1 MYVYIF
7 IFIVYN
13 YARGGKGASIIY
25 GKERKKHMAISDA
38 HKQATIRY
46 ASKTYK
52 RVPLDLRHEDYTRL
66 QEAATATSLSV
77 NGYIKAA
84 IAEKISRDSIR
95 SAAHIA
101 DAEAPAAPA
110 TEPSGQKIKSHKAAA
125 ATPPELEA
133 VDLQRLLTDARYQ
146 LDIMDIYGQEQTQ
159 RLLDQARSK

>member
-1 MYVYIF
+1 
-7 IFIVYN
+7 
-13 YARGGKGASIIY
+13 
-25 GKERKKHMAISDA
+25 MAISDA

-95 SAAHIA
+95 SAAYIA

-110 TEPSGQKIKSHKAAA
+110 AEPEPSGQKIKSHKAAA
-125 ATPPELEA
+125 ATPPGLEV
-133 VDLQRLLTDARYQ
+133 VDLQRLLADARYQ

>member
-1 MYVYIF
+1 
-7 IFIVYN
+7 
-13 YARGGKGASIIY
+13 
-25 GKERKKHMAISDA
+25 MAISDA

-66 QEAATATSLSV
+66 QEAAAAPSLSV

-95 SAAHIA
+95 SAAPE
-101 DAEAPAAPA
+101 AEGPAAPVA
-110 TEPSGQKIKSHKAAA
+110 EPEPSSQKTKSQ
-125 ATPPELEA
+125 TP
-133 VDLQRLLTDARYQ
+133 DLQRLLADARYQ

>member
-1 MYVYIF
+1 
-7 IFIVYN
+7 
-13 YARGGKGASIIY
+13 
-25 GKERKKHMAISDA
+25 MAISDA

-66 QEAATATSLSV
+66 QEAAAATSLSV

-95 SAAHIA
+95 SAAAH
-101 DAEAPAAPA
+101 AEAPTAEP
-110 TEPSGQKIKSHKAAA
+110 EPSNQKTKSHKAAA
-125 ATPPELEA
+125 TTPPDLEA

-146 LDIMDIYGQEQTQ
+146 LDIMGIYGQEQTQ
-159 RLLDQARSK
+159 RLLDQARNK

>member
-1 MYVYIF
+1 
-7 IFIVYN
+7 
-13 YARGGKGASIIY
+13 
-25 GKERKKHMAISDA
+25 MAISDA

-66 QEAATATSLSV
+66 QEAAAATNLSV

-95 SAAHIA
+95 SAAE
-101 DAEAPAAPA
+101 DAEP
-110 TEPSGQKIKSHKAAA
+110 EPSSQKIKSHKTAA
-125 ATPPELEA
+125 ATPPDLET

>member
-1 MYVYIF
+1 
-7 IFIVYN
+7 
-13 YARGGKGASIIY
+13 
-25 GKERKKHMAISDA
+25 MATSDA

-66 QEAATATSLSV
+66 QEAAAATSLSV

-95 SAAHIA
+95 SVTPSP
-101 DAEAPAAPA
+101 DAEEPAAPA
-110 TEPSGQKIKSHKAAA
+110 AEPEPSSQKTKSH
-125 ATPPELEA
+125 TSDLET

>member
-1 MYVYIF
+1 
-7 IFIVYN
+7 
-13 YARGGKGASIIY
+13 
-25 GKERKKHMAISDA
+25 MAISDA

-66 QEAATATSLSV
+66 QEAAAATSLSV

-95 SAAHIA
+95 SAARIA
-101 DAEAPAAPA
+101 DAEGPSAPAAEP
-110 TEPSGQKIKSHKAAA
+110 EPSSQKIKSH
-125 ATPPELEA
+125 TPGPET

>member
-1 MYVYIF
+1 
-7 IFIVYN
+7 
-13 YARGGKGASIIY
+13 
-25 GKERKKHMAISDA
+25 MAISDA

-66 QEAATATSLSV
+66 QEAAAATSLSV

-95 SAAHIA
+95 SAAP
-101 DAEAPAAPA
+101 DAEGP
-110 TEPSGQKIKSHKAAA
+110 AA
-125 ATPPELEA
+125 ATPPELET

-159 RLLDQARSK
+159 RLLDQARSKS

>member
-13 YARGGKGASIIY
+13 YARGGKGASIY
-25 GKERKKHMAISDA
+25 MERKEKPMAISDA

-66 QEAATATSLSV
+66 QEAAAATSLSV

-95 SAAHIA
+95 SVAP
-101 DAEAPAAPA
+101 DAEGLAAPAAEP
-110 TEPSGQKIKSHKAAA
+110 EPSSQKTKNY
-125 ATPPELEA
+125 TPDLKT
-133 VDLQRLLTDARYQ
+133 VDLQRLLADARYQ

>member
-1 MYVYIF
+1 
-7 IFIVYN
+7 
-13 YARGGKGASIIY
+13 
-25 GKERKKHMAISDA
+25 MAISDA

-66 QEAATATSLSV
+66 QEAAAATSLSV

-95 SAAHIA
+95 SASPDAE
-101 DAEAPAAPA
+101 AEAPAAAP
-110 TEPSGQKIKSHKAAA
+110 EPSSQKAKSH
-125 ATPPELEA
+125 TPGLEV

-159 RLLDQARSK
+159 RLLDQARNK